1 MKKQQDNNTQNKKFR
16 ILLGILTLWL
26 MCGQTLWA
34 QTPNKYYSIDI
45 YADSY
50 AGGDGS
56 KTNPYEIATA
66 EQLAKL
72 ARDVNNGNTPQ
83 AFLGKYFKLTADID
97 LSGGIWMPIGKYYND
112 GNGNNRLFFGKFD
125 GNGHVIKNMH
135 IQWED
140 VDARKAKSVWGLFST
155 LQGESSTNLTTVTN
169 LIIEKARVEKK
180 SGFSPDGPSYNVGVV
195 AGEIYPNTELSNII
209 IHNSEIKD
217 NDETY
222 ELNKETKIGGIAGN
236 VQNEGTYRIFNIAAD
251 TKINMLKNT
260 SVFNDKVYIAQGFGR
275 FSYDMKGEGSTIE
288 PTNIYIYGK
297 EFNIDN
303 SRADIKK
310 GGITAECKTEGT
322 TTSYRSTWYYALNVA
337 GGKNLGSQK
346 DFTTFANDFVDKAN
360 KLITTKS
367 LEEDKLNW
375 SYTSDT
381 GFNFGSTKLIV
392 KRGYNTI
399 ITAETTEGNA
409 ENEKYFW
416 YTSTDKKNWTLQNK
430 KNPYNNF
437 SISLT
442 DFDQYVYAILEDGSS
457 QSGVA
462 KIDARRVDAVMKTH
476 EDSKTLYIDIT
487 NNIWENNDNL
497 NITYSWA
504 KNDVEVSTAS
514 TFDKTSLASTDKL
527 SCHVIVTT
535 KDGVELLNKWLVYTK
550 SVVYLCPAGATGT
563 TAEGNKISYNQGDDS
578 NDGQTPETAVRT
590 WKGAY
595 SKLEKQGSWDDNII
609 VLMGKSDQSVTNNGN
624 NGFTSV
630 TFNTSSD
637 WEREKAESPFFR
649 NTTITGSWDGVNY
662 KGIIEMYGGH
672 DRNHSLPIYGDTRF
686 QYLTFNRNNNNE
698 NYDIL
703 YCQFYNLE
711 MGEGIQMTNYKNM
724 FSGDG
729 TIKGAV
735 STSFQIFGGFMD
747 DNRFSPLSTEGNLKK
762 MDDALPH
769 GREGFK
775 IKIKSGH
782 YSSICVGGRQ
792 TVENRNGVMG
802 SPNMPIKCTI
812 DVDIDRKFN
821 NNHNENNSTLD
832 VAIVLAGNH
841 EGAMVGDV
849 DIIIKS
855 GKIGR
860 VVNGS
865 LGARRETIN
874 NNVLYNAP
882 YNT

>member
-1 MKKQQDNNTQNKKFR
+1 MN
-16 ILLGILTLWL
+16 
-26 MCGQTLWA
+26 
-34 QTPNKYYSIDI
+34 
-45 YADSY
+45 
-50 AGGDGS
+50 
-56 KTNPYEIATA
+56 
-66 EQLAKL
+66 
-72 ARDVNNGNTPQ
+72 
-83 AFLGKYFKLTADID
+83 
-97 LSGGIWMPIGKYYND
+97 
-112 GNGNNRLFFGKFD
+112 
-125 GNGHVIKNMH
+125 
-135 IQWED
+135 
-140 VDARKAKSVWGLFST
+140 
-155 LQGESSTNLTTVTN
+155 
-169 LIIEKARVEKK
+169 
-180 SGFSPDGPSYNVGVV
+180 
-195 AGEIYPNTELSNII
+195 
-209 IHNSEIKD
+209 
-217 NDETY
+217 
-222 ELNKETKIGGIAGN
+222 
-236 VQNEGTYRIFNIAAD
+236 
-251 TKINMLKNT
+251 
-260 SVFNDKVYIAQGFGR
+260 
-275 FSYDMKGEGSTIE
+275 
-288 PTNIYIYGK
+288 
-297 EFNIDN
+297 
-303 SRADIKK
+303 
-310 GGITAECKTEGT
+310 
-322 TTSYRSTWYYALNVA
+322 
-337 GGKNLGSQK
+337 
-346 DFTTFANDFVDKAN
+346 
-360 KLITTKS
+360 
-367 LEEDKLNW
+367 
-375 SYTSDT
+375 
-381 GFNFGSTKLIV
+381 
-392 KRGYNTI
+392 
-399 ITAETTEGNA
+399 
-409 ENEKYFW
+409 
-416 YTSTDKKNWTLQNK
+416 
-430 KNPYNNF
+430 
-437 SISLT
+437 
-442 DFDQYVYAILEDGSS
+442 
-457 QSGVA
+457 
-462 KIDARRVDAVMKTH
+462 AVMKHKENTI
-476 EDSKTLYIDIT
+476 YIDIN
-487 NNIWENNDNL
+487 NNIWDNNDNL
-497 NITYSWA
+497 NVTYSWV
-504 KNDVEVSTAS
+504 KNDDVEVSTEP
-514 TFDKTSLASTDKL
+514 TFDKSSLGSTDKL

-563 TAEGNKISYNQGDDS
+563 TAEGKTISYNAGNDS
-578 NDGQTPETAVRT
+578 NDGQSPETAVRT

-595 SKLEKQGSWDDNII
+595 SKLEKQGSWDDNTI
-609 VLMGKSDQSVTNNGN
+609 VLMGMSDKDVTNNGN
-624 NGFTSV
+624 DGFTSV
-630 TFNTSSD
+630 TFNTSSE

-711 MGEGIQMTNYKNM
+711 MGEGIQMKNYKNM

-821 NNHNENNSTLD
+821 DNYNENNSTLD

-874 NNVLYNAP
+874 NNVHYYAP
-882 YNT
+882 YNTYMGRANILIDPAQSESNNKNTDVNSRVEITEIYGGSTGRGFQDREWVENPFYGYSSITIKGGTFLIPTNCKSEEIFSGIYGPAGWPCGWSPRSRRRTRSRCRPEPDRA

>member
-34 QTPNKYYSIDI
+34 QTTNTYYSIDI

-180 SGFSPDGPSYNVGVV
+180 RDFSPDGSGYYVGVV

-222 ELNKETKIGGIAGN
+222 DLNRETKIGGIAGN

-310 GGITAECKTEGT
+310 GGITAECQNEDNATK
-322 TTSYRSTWYYALNVA
+322 YASTWYYTQYVN
-337 GGKNLGSQK
+337 GGKNLGTQK
-346 DFTTFANDFVDKAN
+346 KVDEFATTFASQNNQYISTNNFQ
-360 KLITTKS
+360 
-367 LEEDKLNW
+367 DKLNW
-375 SYTSDT
+375 SYTSGT

-416 YTSTDKKNWTLQNK
+416 YTSTDKKNWTLQNEN
-430 KNPYNNF
+430 NPYNNF

-442 DFDQYVYAILEDGSS
+442 DFDQYVYAVLEDSSS

-462 KIDARRVDAVMKTH
+462 KIEARKVDAVMKHKENTI
-476 EDSKTLYIDIT
+476 YIDIN
-487 NNIWENNDNL
+487 NNIWDNNDNL
-497 NITYSWA
+497 DIKYSWV
-504 KNDVEVSTAS
+504 KNDDVEVGTEP
-514 TFDKTSLASTDKL
+514 TFDKSSLGSTDKL

-595 SKLEKQGSWDDNII
+595 SKLEKNGSWDDNTI
-609 VLMGKSDQSVTNNGN
+609 VLMGMSDKDVTNNGN
-624 NGFTSV
+624 DGFTSV

-821 NNHNENNSTLD
+821 HCCP
-832 VAIVLAGNH
+832 V
-841 EGAMVGDV
+841 
-849 DIIIKS
+849 
-855 GKIGR
+855 
-860 VVNGS
+860 
-865 LGARRETIN
+865 
-874 NNVLYNAP
+874 
-882 YNT
+882 

>member
-34 QTPNKYYSIDI
+34 QTTNKYYSIGI
-45 YADSY
+45 CANSY

-72 ARDVNNGNTPQ
+72 ARDVNNGNT
-83 AFLGKYFKLTADID
+83 FRGKYFKLTADID
-97 LSGGIWMPIGKYYND
+97 LSGGIWMPIGKYYNY
-112 GNGNNRLFFGKFD
+112 GNGKNRLFFGKFD

-140 VDARKAKSVWGLFST
+140 ADDNAKSVWGLFST

-169 LIIEKARVEKK
+169 LIIENATVEKK
-180 SGFSPDGPSYNVGVV
+180 RDFSPNGSGYYVGVV
-195 AGEIYPNTELSNII
+195 ADEIYPNTELSNII
-209 IHNSEIKD
+209 IRNSEIKD

-222 ELNKETKIGGIAGN
+222 DLNRETKIGGIAGN

-322 TTSYRSTWYYALNVA
+322 TTNYRSTWYYALNVA

-360 KLITTKS
+360 KFITTKS

-416 YTSTDKKNWTLQNK
+416 YTSTDKKNWTLQNEH
-430 KNPYNNF
+430 NPYNNF

-442 DFDQYVYAILEDGSS
+442 DFDQYVYAVLKDGSS

-462 KIDARRVDAVMKTH
+462 KIEARKVNAVMKHKENTI
-476 EDSKTLYIDIT
+476 YIDIN
-487 NNIWENNDNL
+487 NNIWDNNDNL
-497 NITYSWA
+497 DIKYSWV
-504 KNDVEVSTAS
+504 KNDDVEVSTEP
-514 TFDKTSLASTDKL
+514 TFDKSSLASTDKL

-563 TAEGNKISYNQGDDS
+563 TAEGKTISYNAGNDS
-578 NDGQTPETAVRT
+578 NDGQSPETAVRT

-595 SKLEKQGSWDDNII
+595 SKL
-609 VLMGKSDQSVTNNGN
+609 
-624 NGFTSV
+624 
-630 TFNTSSD
+630 
-637 WEREKAESPFFR
+637 
-649 NTTITGSWDGVNY
+649 
-662 KGIIEMYGGH
+662 
-672 DRNHSLPIYGDTRF
+672 
-686 QYLTFNRNNNNE
+686 
-698 NYDIL
+698 
-703 YCQFYNLE
+703 
-711 MGEGIQMTNYKNM
+711 
-724 FSGDG
+724 
-729 TIKGAV
+729 
-735 STSFQIFGGFMD
+735 
-747 DNRFSPLSTEGNLKK
+747 
-762 MDDALPH
+762 
-769 GREGFK
+769 
-775 IKIKSGH
+775 
-782 YSSICVGGRQ
+782 
-792 TVENRNGVMG
+792 
-802 SPNMPIKCTI
+802 
-812 DVDIDRKFN
+812 
-821 NNHNENNSTLD
+821 
-832 VAIVLAGNH
+832 
-841 EGAMVGDV
+841 
-849 DIIIKS
+849 
-855 GKIGR
+855 
-860 VVNGS
+860 
-865 LGARRETIN
+865 
-874 NNVLYNAP
+874 
-882 YNT
+882 